1 MSSEKNYNRRV
12 RIIGKPNEL
21 EGYKV
26 DVQDAET
33 GESIPNV
40 ARAVIVLRPTGINV
54 AILTMFREDPNT
66 RRIVLVD
73 DDVKEDLIRA
83 DLPEI
88 DVTALEL
95 MLQEDNDG

>member
-1 MSSEKNYNRRV
+1 MMNYKRRV
-12 RIIGKPNEL
+12 RIIGRTNEL

-40 ARAVIVLRPTGINV
+40 ARAVIVLRPTEINV

-66 RRIVLVD
+66 HRIIAVD
-73 DDVKEDLIRA
+73 GDVKEDLVRA
-83 DLPEI
+83 NLPEI
-88 DVTALEL
+88 DITALEL
-95 MLQEDNDG
+95 LLQEDVEEK

>member
-1 MSSEKNYNRRV
+1 MNYKRRI

-40 ARAVIVLRPTGINV
+40 ARAVIVLRSTEINV

-66 RRIVLVD
+66 HRIRLVD

-95 MLQEDNDG
+95 MLQEDSDG